1 MSDRGPQFQQLQDE
15 AVRLRPLE
23 PVDVST
29 SIAWRN
35 DPAIRDQVL
44 SFRFPVTHVMEAK
57 FVERAIAGEGI
68 DQCVLGI
75 VDRSDEALCGLIY
88 LRDIDWIS
96 RNASLGILIGRQD
109 RQGRGLGRRALNLI
123 LHHGFRVLNLE
134 RIYLYVAQYNR
145 RAIQLYESAGFVH
158 EGRLRSHVALEGSY
172 HDLLVMGLLKSE
184 FEKLK

>member
-1 MSDRGPQFQQLQDE
+1 MSDRAPRFQHLQDD

-29 SIAWRN
+29 TVAWRN

-44 SFRFPVTHVMEAK
+44 SFRFPVTHVMETK
-57 FVERAIAGEGI
+57 FIERAIAGDGI

-88 LRDIDWIS
+88 LRDFDWIS
-96 RNASLGILIGRQD
+96 RHANFGIMIGRQD
-109 RQGRGLGRRALNLI
+109 RQRRGLGRRALHLI
-123 LHHGFRVLNLE
+123 LHHGFSVLNLE
-134 RIYLYVAQYNR
+134 RIYLYVVQYNHS
-145 RAIQLYESAGFVH
+145 AIKLYKSAGFVH
-158 EGRLRSHVALEGSY
+158 EGRLRCHVALEGRY
-172 HDLLVMGLLKSE
+172 HDLLVMGLLKTE